1 MIMEGK
7 VMSEEL
13 GIRPTSLDRWTP
25 KVRRCAMP
33 YYEFKCKDCGKR
45 FMVKETFAEHDE
57 HRRIT
62 CPKCESHNA
71 DRIIT
76 EVFAQTAKK
85 S

>member
-1 MIMEGK
+1 
-7 VMSEEL
+7 
-13 GIRPTSLDRWTP
+13 
-25 KVRRCAMP
+25 MP
-33 YYEFKCKDCGKR
+33 YYEYKCKDCGKR

-71 DRIIT
+71 NRIIT